1 MKTAILRYRLLQLS
15 PLIIAA
21 LIAALWF
28 SLPIEARHRSL
39 DPLWTSLFSPES
51 PDAAYMPEVQISVM
65 EALLRQKRGLEPYEA
80 VLGDTGQRAI
90 DGLAARTSGALFRA
104 EPAVCDENGAPRSIT
119 EAEQSTLFEDVKEF
133 EDAHDAS
140 VMVYVISSDP
150 EPPVAL
156 SSIGEESVL
165 TTAELAAVRGEGSI
179 EPLRR
184 EALSQPNGRLWV
196 DLQMLNGGQGAV
208 QGEGL
213 IGWSTLL
220 LDGRLWEA
228 YSISPEGAYGD
239 MLTGGIWQSL
249 GDPDLKRSMETIAR
263 SSDGAVLVVGPV
275 DAGRHLVRPAGT
287 GADEADA
294 LWRLASNTPGF
305 QALWQTVPLR
315 GEERKIAG
323 GARLMELAFAGSGA
337 SPRVALIALYDN
349 APQARRLW
357 SALGRSPLTVARVW
371 VGTYLSVFI
380 VFLGIALIVSFV
392 ASPLAFRAE
401 RIYREEREVVRERAR
416 VQREAELRVVR
427 KLDELSARVE
437 AVRDHASEATSASV
451 MGVAEDI
458 DSTVEEL
465 RRILGDVAGAEGHD
479 E

>member
-1 MKTAILRYRLLQLS
+1 VKKAILRYRLLQLS

-28 SLPIEARHRSL
+28 SFPIEARHRSL

-196 DLQMLNGGQGAV
+196 DLEMVNGGQGDLKDDRYL
-208 QGEGL
+208 GR
-213 IGWSTLL
+213 STLL
-220 LDGRLWEA
+220 LDGRFWEA
-228 YSISPEGAYGD
+228 YSIAPAGSMGD
-239 MLTGGIWQSL
+239 MVTGGMWESL
-249 GDPDLKRSMETIAR
+249 GDPDLKRTAEAIAR

-275 DAGRHLVRPAGT
+275 DAGHHVVRPESMS
-287 GADEADA
+287 ADEAA
-294 LWRLASNTPGF
+294 SLWDLAARSPQQ
-305 QALWQTVPLR
+305 QALWQPVPLR
-315 GEERKIAG
+315 GESRAAAG
-323 GARLMELAFAGSGA
+323 GARLMEFAVAGTGVA
-337 SPRVALIALYDN
+337 PRVALVALYDT
-349 APQARRLW
+349 PPRARALW

-371 VGTYLSVFI
+371 VGTYLSVI
-380 VFLGIALIVSFV
+380 LGVLGILLIASFAV
-392 ASPLAFRAE
+392 SPLAFRAE
-401 RIYREEREVVRERAR
+401 RIYGEKREAERERSRM
-416 VQREAELRVVR
+416 QREAELRVVSR
-427 KLDELSARVE
+427 LGELSARVE
-437 AVRDHASEATSASV
+437 AVRDHASEATSTSV
-451 MGVAEDI
+451 SGVAEDI
-458 DSTVEEL
+458 DSTVAEL
-465 RRILGDVAGAEGHD
+465 RRILGDAAEAGEHD